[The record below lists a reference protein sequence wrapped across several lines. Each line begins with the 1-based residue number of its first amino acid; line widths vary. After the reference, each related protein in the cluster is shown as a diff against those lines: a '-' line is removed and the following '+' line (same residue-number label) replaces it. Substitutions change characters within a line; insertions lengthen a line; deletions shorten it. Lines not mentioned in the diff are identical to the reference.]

1 MFDLREVE
9 FVIVIIGLGDLNAS
23 WRVREKE
30 KKMVVCV
37 TWHFRNPN
45 LRKKKQVKKKIF
57 DNILNFAS
65 KSSLRVTIW
74 DNLSRWIVY
83 VTLKLP
89 TMHLTNG
96 ITFKFNGND
105 YFAKP
110 MQRYGLFLTFQKD
123 RD

>member
-1 MFDLREVE
+1 MFKECVVFDLREVE

-37 TWHFRNPN
+37 TWHFKNPN

-65 KSSLRVTIW
+65 KSSLRVI
-74 DNLSRWIVY
+74 I
-83 VTLKLP
+83 
-89 TMHLTNG
+89 
-96 ITFKFNGND
+96 
-105 YFAKP
+105 
-110 MQRYGLFLTFQKD
+110 
-123 RD
+123 